1 MNVDP
6 VIPRLLA
13 GRDRLS
19 QVEKDDL
26 LASVLA
32 GVAPPKTR
40 VRWWMGVVPAVAVT
54 IALVLIAPWRST
66 APTSEL
72 AARGGG
78 EPFAVFQATCAGGC
92 DRGDRILFDLHGT
105 SGYRYFAAFSKRPD
119 GTVLWYFPDAVHDSS
134 VDLVTQPQG
143 GVLDRSIVLGADHP
157 AGVYRVHGVFSGDP
171 LTREMIR
178 AAFDET
184 TLSTGLGTQVVV
196 RELVVR

>member
-1 MNVDP
+1 M
-6 VIPRLLA
+6 IPRLLA

-19 QVEKDDL
+19 QVEKDDI

-32 GVAPPKTR
+32 GVSPPRSR
-40 VRWWMGVVPAVAVT
+40 VRWWMGFVPAVALT
-54 IALVLIAPWRST
+54 IAIVVLAPWRST

-78 EPFAVFQATCAGGC
+78 QPFAVFQPSCAGGC
-92 DRGDRILFDLHGT
+92 ERGHKILFDLHGT

-119 GTVLWYFPDAVHDSS
+119 GTVLWYFPDQGQDAS
-134 VDLVTQPQG
+134 VDLVTQPQD

-157 AGVYRVHGVFSGDP
+157 AGVYRVHGVFSREP

-184 TLSTGLGTQVVV
+184 TLSVGPGTQVVV
-196 RELVVR
+196 HELVVR